1 MTRVVSVEDL
11 RRGYGLIPQT
21 WTERERL
28 VFFSDRADGATP
40 GDTMFVE
47 IVDAILAPVDRTD
60 GRAVLA
66 ALLAAVQGWV
76 TFTPDR
82 RGADTWQ
89 SPRVTFLWRKGDCED
104 MAMLLAALVRVARVR
119 MGLALAARL
128 VWLRQPGRDLDH
140 VSAQVAADDAIDET
154 PVVIS
159 SDATGEGM
167 GRWQWAETTV
177 EAELGEDPYRALQR
191 VRGARVED
199 VLGRVLGGD
208 S

>member
-66 ALLAAVQGWV
+66 ALLAA
-76 TFTPDR
+76 D
-82 RGADTWQ
+82 
-89 SPRVTFLWRKGDCED
+89 
-104 MAMLLAALVRVARVR
+104 
-119 MGLALAARL
+119 
-128 VWLRQPGRDLDH
+128 
-140 VSAQVAADDAIDET
+140 
-154 PVVIS
+154 
-159 SDATGEGM
+159 
-167 GRWQWAETTV
+167 
-177 EAELGEDPYRALQR
+177 
-191 VRGARVED
+191 
-199 VLGRVLGGD
+199 
-208 S
+208 